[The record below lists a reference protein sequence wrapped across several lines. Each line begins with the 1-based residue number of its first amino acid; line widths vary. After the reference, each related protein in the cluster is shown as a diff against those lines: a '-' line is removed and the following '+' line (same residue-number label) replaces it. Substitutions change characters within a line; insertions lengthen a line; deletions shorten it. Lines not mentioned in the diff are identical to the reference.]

1 MLFAPEES
9 MHFHLKAKPLSLL
22 RKPDKMAY
30 FTEDY
35 LQFFKDL
42 AANNNRDWFHANKK
56 RYEQSVKNPFS
67 EFVQAVIDKTSAI
80 DKRFDIETKKA
91 IFRINRDIR
100 FSKDKTPY
108 KLNCSAVIAPGGR
121 KEGIGIPGLYLEA
134 GPEHF
139 RIYSGIYMPEK
150 DVLYQI
156 REYIINHSEQ
166 LNKLISDEEFVA
178 KFGEIRG
185 DKNKVLPKEFKE
197 AAQTQPLLFNKQFYF
212 FASLEPETVLRD
224 DLMEIVMDHF
234 HASEPMRQF
243 LTKARG
249 L

>member
-1 MLFAPEES
+1 
-9 MHFHLKAKPLSLL
+9 
-22 RKPDKMAY
+22 MAY

-42 AANNNRDWFHANKK
+42 AANNNRDWFHDNKK
-56 RYEQSVKNPFS
+56 RYEQSVKKPFA
-67 EFVQAVIDKTSAI
+67 EFVQAVIDETSAI
-80 DKRFDIETKKA
+80 DKRFDIEAKKA

-121 KEGIGIPGLYLEA
+121 KEGIGTPGLYLEA
-134 GPEHF
+134 SPEHF

-156 REYIINHSEQ
+156 REYIIKHSDQ
-166 LNKLISDEEFVA
+166 LNKLISDKEFVSR
-178 KFGEIRG
+178 FGEIRG
-185 DKNKVLPKEFKE
+185 EKNKVLPKEFKE
-197 AAQTQPLLFNKQFYF
+197 AAQAQPLIFNKQFYF

-224 DLMEIVMDHF
+224 DLMEIVMEYF